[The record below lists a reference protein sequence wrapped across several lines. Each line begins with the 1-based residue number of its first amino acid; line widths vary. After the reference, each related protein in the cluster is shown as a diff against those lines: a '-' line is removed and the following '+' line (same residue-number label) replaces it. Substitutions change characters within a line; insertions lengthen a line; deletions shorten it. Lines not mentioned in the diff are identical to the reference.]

1 MSLNKSLTNKHHIQ
15 DLRYNVPVVGLG
27 TQTFYL
33 VHSSAL
39 ISIVCSFV
47 SVVVTL
53 VLSFRS
59 KSARTFFKSWTKC
72 ERFVVYLAVCDGF
85 FNLIHFMDHFH
96 MALAEDHVHPIELC
110 EYYGFI
116 MFMFISAQMLLVS
129 LIAINAFALIK
140 FGKKIDLGKY
150 DWKLLSLTF
159 GFPFVECLGITI
171 AHEMGPTG
179 VSCGVAGEIS
189 LLFLSTIPVLTVLT
203 LNSSLYSL
211 TWYKIRAETKKLAAT
226 IGNKDDR
233 KALQSARTMSLFVFV
248 FIIQW
253 WAAAVYGTWKQF
265 NDNVPLG
272 IIVPAVTFS
281 NIGGILNGI
290 VFLIM
295 RRNRQRQIIPKTTVI
310 TVKSR
315 KT

>member
-1 MSLNKSLTNKHHIQ
+1 MSRNNTLIYKHLVE
-15 DLRYNVPVVGLG
+15 DFRYKVPVVGLG
-27 TQTFYL
+27 THNFYL
-33 VHSSAL
+33 IHSSAL
-39 ISIVCSFV
+39 ICIVCSFV
-47 SVVVTL
+47 SVVATL
-53 VLSFRS
+53 VVSFRS
-59 KSARTFFKSWTKC
+59 KSARTFFKSWSKC

-85 FNLIHFMDHFH
+85 FNLVHFMDHFH
-96 MALAEDHVHPIELC
+96 MLTAKDHVHPIELC

-140 FGKKIDLGKY
+140 FDKNIDLGKC

-171 AHEMGPTG
+171 ADEMGPTG

-203 LNSSLYSL
+203 LNSFLYSL
-211 TWYKIRAETKKLAAT
+211 TWYKIRTETKKLAVT

-233 KALQSARTMSLFVFV
+233 KALQAARTMSLFVFA

-253 WAAAVYGTWKQF
+253 WAAAVYGAWKQV
-265 NDNVPLG
+265 DGNVPLG
-272 IIVPAVTFS
+272 VIVPAVTFS

-290 VFLIM
+290 VYFIM

-310 TVKSR
+310 TVKNR